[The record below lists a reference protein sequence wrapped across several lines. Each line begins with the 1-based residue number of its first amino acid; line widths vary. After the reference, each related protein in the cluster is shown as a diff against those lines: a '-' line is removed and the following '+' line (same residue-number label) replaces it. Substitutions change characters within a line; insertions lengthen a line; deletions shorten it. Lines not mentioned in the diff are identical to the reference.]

1 MSDRPQIECELVFLA
16 SEEGGRS
23 TAVNL
28 SDNRYRPHLKTED
41 SDWLGVMF
49 SGGPASVA
57 PGESATAIALLIF
70 ADVDYSPLRQ
80 PGTAFSILEGPK
92 VVGHGVVRHWVS

>member
-1 MSDRPQIECELVFLA
+1 MSDRPHIECELMFLA

-28 SDNRYRPHLKTED
+28 SDNRYRPHLKVGN

-49 SGGPASVA
+49 NSGPVSVA

-70 ADVDYSPLRQ
+70 PDVDYSPLRQ
-80 PGTAFSILEGPK
+80 PGTEFSILEGPK
-92 VVGHGVVRHWVS
+92 VVGHGVVRQWVC